1 MSNKTAIVTGGTRGI
16 GKAIVLELAKS
27 GCNVAFNYSKSDD
40 LANELVKEI
49 EALGVKAM
57 ARKTDVSNFESAKD
71 MVKEVKDE
79 FGQIDILV
87 NNAGI
92 TRDKLLALMKEDDW
106 DDVININLKSVYN
119 FSKAVIMTMI
129 KQKNGKILNI
139 TSVSGIAGVAGQ
151 TNYSASKA
159 GMIGFTKALAK
170 EVGKAK
176 INVNAIACGFIETD
190 MTSELPE
197 EYKQKMT
204 DMTALKRFGTTD
216 DVAKTAKFLLS
227 DDANYIT
234 GQVLSL
240 ISFETCNTNTK
251 PVLICVHN

>member
-16 GKAIVLELAKS
+16 GKAIVLELAKN
-27 GCNVAFNYSKSDD
+27 GCNIAFNYSKSDD

-240 ISFETCNTNTK
+240 DGG
-251 PVLICVHN
+251 LAL

>member
-16 GKAIVLELAKS
+16 GKAIVLELAKG

-57 ARKTDVSNFESAKD
+57 AKKADVSDFESAKE

-79 FGQIDILV
+79 FGQIDYLV

-92 TRDKLLALMKEDDW
+92 TRDKLLAMMKEEDW

-129 KQKNGKILNI
+129 KQKRGNILNI

-151 TNYSASKA
+151 ANYSASKA

-197 EYKQKMT
+197 EYKQKMI

-227 DDANYIT
+227 DDAKYIT
-234 GQVLSL
+234 GQVLSIDGGL
-240 ISFETCNTNTK
+240 A
-251 PVLICVHN
+251 L

>member
-57 ARKTDVSNFESAKD
+57 AKKLDVSDFEGAKN

-79 FGQIDILV
+79 FGQIDYLV

-216 DVAKTAKFLLS
+216 DVAKVAKFLLS
-227 DDANYIT
+227 DDANYVT

-240 ISFETCNTNTK
+240 DGGLAYNLNRT
-251 PVLICVHN
+251 LIFADIYR

>member
-1 MSNKTAIVTGGTRGI
+1 
-16 GKAIVLELAKS
+16 
-27 GCNVAFNYSKSDD
+27 
-40 LANELVKEI
+40 
-49 EALGVKAM
+49 
-57 ARKTDVSNFESAKD
+57 
-71 MVKEVKDE
+71 
-79 FGQIDILV
+79 
-87 NNAGI
+87 
-92 TRDKLLALMKEDDW
+92 
-106 DDVININLKSVYN
+106 
-119 FSKAVIMTMI
+119 MTMI
-129 KQKNGKILNI
+129 KQKRGKILNI

-197 EYKQKMT
+197 EYKKKMT

-216 DVAKTAKFLLS
+216 DVAKVAKFLLS
-227 DDANYIT
+227 DDANYVT

-240 ISFETCNTNTK
+240 DGG
-251 PVLICVHN
+251 LAL

>member
-49 EALGVKAM
+49 EGLGVKAI
-57 ARKTDVSNFESAKD
+57 AKKADVSDFENAKD
-71 MVKEVKDE
+71 MIKEVKDE

-92 TRDKLLALMKEDDW
+92 TRDKLLAMMKEDDW

-129 KQKNGKILNI
+129 KQKSGNILNI

-151 TNYSASKA
+151 ANYSASKA

-197 EYKQKMT
+197 EYKQKMI
-204 DMTALKRFGTTD
+204 DMTALKRFGTTE
-216 DVAKTAKFLLS
+216 DVAKTAMFMLS
-227 DDANYIT
+227 DDAKYIT
-234 GQVLSL
+234 GQVLSIDGGL
-240 ISFETCNTNTK
+240 A
-251 PVLICVHN
+251 L

>member
-40 LANELVKEI
+40 LANELAKEI
-49 EALGVKAM
+49 EALGVKAL
-57 ARKTDVSNFESAKD
+57 AKKADVSDFESAKD
-71 MVKEVKDE
+71 MIKEVKDE
-79 FGQIDILV
+79 FGQIDYLV

-92 TRDKLLALMKEDDW
+92 TRDKLLALMKENDW
-106 DDVININLKSVYN
+106 DDVINVNLKSVYN

-151 TNYSASKA
+151 ANYSASKA

-197 EYKQKMT
+197 EYKKKMT

-234 GQVLSL
+234 GQVLSIDGGL
-240 ISFETCNTNTK
+240 A
-251 PVLICVHN
+251 L

>member
-49 EALGVKAM
+49 EALGVKAI
-57 ARKTDVSNFESAKD
+57 AKKADVSDFESAKD
-71 MVKEVKDE
+71 MIKEVKDE
-79 FGQIDILV
+79 FGQIDYLV

-92 TRDKLLALMKEDDW
+92 TRDKLLAMMKEDDW

-216 DVAKTAKFLLS
+216 DVAKVAKFLLS
-227 DDANYIT
+227 DDANYVT

-240 ISFETCNTNTK
+240 DGG
-251 PVLICVHN
+251 LAL

>member
-16 GKAIVLELAKS
+16 GRAIVLELAKT

-40 LANELVKEI
+40 LANELLKEI

-57 ARKTDVSNFESAKD
+57 AKKADVSDFESAKD
-71 MVKEVKDE
+71 MIKEVKDN
-79 FGQIDILV
+79 FGQIDFLV

-92 TRDKLLALMKEDDW
+92 TRDKLLALMKEEDW

-119 FSKAVIMTMI
+119 FSKAVIMTMV
-129 KQKNGKILNI
+129 KQKSGNILNI

-151 TNYSASKA
+151 ANYSASKA

-170 EVGKAK
+170 EVGKAN

-190 MTSELPE
+190 MTASLPE
-197 EYKQKMT
+197 EYKKKMT
-204 DMTALKRFGTTD
+204 EMTSLKRFGTPE
-216 DVAKTAKFLLS
+216 DVAKVAMFLLS
-227 DDANYIT
+227 DDAKYIT
-234 GQVLSL
+234 GQV
-240 ISFETCNTNTK
+240 IS
-251 PVLICVHN
+251 VDGGLAL

>member
-16 GKAIVLELAKS
+16 GKAIVLELAKN
-27 GCNVAFNYSKSDD
+27 GYNVAFNYSKSDD

-57 ARKTDVSNFESAKD
+57 TKKADVSNFDSAKE
-71 MVKEVKDE
+71 MAKEVKDE

-119 FSKAVIMTMI
+119 FSKAVIMTMV
-129 KQKNGKILNI
+129 KQKSGSILNI

-151 TNYSASKA
+151 ANYSASKA

-170 EVGKAK
+170 EVGKAN

-190 MTSELPE
+190 MTASLPE
-197 EYKQKMT
+197 EYKKKMI
-204 DMTALKRFGTTD
+204 DMTSLKRFGTTD
-216 DVAKTAKFLLS
+216 DVAKIAMFMLS
-227 DDANYIT
+227 DDAKYIT
-234 GQVLSL
+234 GQVLSVDGGL
-240 ISFETCNTNTK
+240 A
-251 PVLICVHN
+251 L

>member
-49 EALGVKAM
+49 EALGVKAL
-57 ARKTDVSNFESAKD
+57 AKKADVADFESAKD
-71 MVKEVKDE
+71 MIKEVKDE
-79 FGQIDILV
+79 FGQIDYLV

-92 TRDKLLALMKEDDW
+92 TRDKLLAMMKEDDW

-119 FSKAVIMTMI
+119 FSKAVVMTMI
-129 KQKNGKILNI
+129 KQKYGKILNI

-170 EVGKAK
+170 EIGKAK

-204 DMTALKRFGTTD
+204 AMTALKRFGTTD
-216 DVAKTAKFLLS
+216 DVAKLAKFLLS
-227 DDANYIT
+227 DDASYIT
-234 GQVLSL
+234 GQVVSL
-240 ISFETCNTNTK
+240 DGG
-251 PVLICVHN
+251 LAL

>member
-27 GCNVAFNYSKSDD
+27 GCNIAFNYSKSDD

-49 EALGVKAM
+49 EGLGVKAM
-57 ARKTDVSNFESAKD
+57 AKKADVSDFESAKE

-79 FGQIDILV
+79 FGQIDYLV

-92 TRDKLLALMKEDDW
+92 TRDKLLAMMKEDDW

-216 DVAKTAKFLLS
+216 DVAKVAKFLLS
-227 DDANYIT
+227 DDANYVT

-240 ISFETCNTNTK
+240 DGG
-251 PVLICVHN
+251 LAL

>member
-49 EALGVKAM
+49 EGLGVKAM
-57 ARKTDVSNFESAKD
+57 AKKADVADFESAKE

-92 TRDKLLALMKEDDW
+92 TRDKLLALMKENDW
-106 DDVININLKSVYN
+106 DDVINLNLKSVYN

-197 EYKQKMT
+197 EYKQKMI

-227 DDANYIT
+227 DDAKYIT
-234 GQVLSL
+234 GQVLTIDGGL
-240 ISFETCNTNTK
+240 A
-251 PVLICVHN
+251 L

>member
-1 MSNKTAIVTGGTRGI
+1 MSNKAAIVTGGTRGI

-49 EALGVKAM
+49 EALGVKAV
-57 ARKTDVSNFESAKD
+57 AKKADVSDFESAKE
-71 MVKEVKDE
+71 MIKEVKDE
-79 FGQIDILV
+79 FGQIDYLV

-92 TRDKLLALMKEDDW
+92 TRDKLLAMMKEDDW

-129 KQKNGKILNI
+129 KQKKGKILNI

-216 DVAKTAKFLLS
+216 DVAKVAKFLLS
-227 DDANYIT
+227 DDANYVT

-240 ISFETCNTNTK
+240 DGG
-251 PVLICVHN
+251 LAL

>member
-16 GKAIVLELAKS
+16 GKAMVLELARN

-40 LANELVKEI
+40 LAKELVKEI

-57 ARKTDVSNFESAKD
+57 AKKTDVSNFEGAKE
-71 MVKEVKDE
+71 MAKEVKDE

-106 DDVININLKSVYN
+106 DDVLNINLKSVYN
-119 FSKAVIMTMI
+119 FSKAVIMTMV
-129 KQKNGKILNI
+129 KQKRGNILNI
-139 TSVSGIAGVAGQ
+139 TSASGIAGVAGQ
-151 TNYSASKA
+151 VNYSASKA

-170 EVGKAK
+170 EVGKAN

-190 MTSELPE
+190 MTSGLPE
-197 EYKQKMT
+197 EYKKKMT
-204 DMTALKRFGTTD
+204 EMTSLKRFGTTE
-216 DVAKTAKFLLS
+216 DVAKIAMFMLS
-227 DDANYIT
+227 DDAKYIT
-234 GQVLSL
+234 GQVLSVDGGL
-240 ISFETCNTNTK
+240 A
-251 PVLICVHN
+251 L

>member
-16 GKAIVLELAKS
+16 GKAIVLELAKN

-49 EALGVKAM
+49 EALGVKAI
-57 ARKTDVSNFESAKD
+57 AKKADVADFESAKE
-71 MVKEVKDE
+71 MIKEVKDE
-79 FGQIDILV
+79 FGQIDYLV

-92 TRDKLLALMKEDDW
+92 TRDKLLAMMKEDDW

-197 EYKQKMT
+197 EYKKKMT
-204 DMTALKRFGTTD
+204 DMTDLKRFGTTE
-216 DVAKTAKFLLS
+216 DVAKAAKFFLS
-227 DDANYIT
+227 DDANYVT

-240 ISFETCNTNTK
+240 DGG
-251 PVLICVHN
+251 LAL

>member
-1 MSNKTAIVTGGTRGI
+1 MSNRTAIVTGGTRGI

-49 EALGVKAM
+49 KALGVKAM
-57 ARKTDVSNFESAKD
+57 AKKVDVSDFEGAKE

-92 TRDKLLALMKEDDW
+92 TRDKLLALMKENDW

-129 KQKNGKILNI
+129 KQKNGNILNI

-151 TNYSASKA
+151 ANYSASKA

-197 EYKQKMT
+197 EYKKKMT

-216 DVAKTAKFLLS
+216 DVAKVAKFMLS
-227 DDANYIT
+227 DDAKYIT

-240 ISFETCNTNTK
+240 DGG
-251 PVLICVHN
+251 LAL

>member
-49 EALGVKAM
+49 EALGVKAV
-57 ARKTDVSNFESAKD
+57 AKKADVADFESAKD
-71 MVKEVKDE
+71 MIKEVKDE
-79 FGQIDILV
+79 FGQIDYLV

-92 TRDKLLALMKEDDW
+92 TRDKLLAMMKESDW

-170 EVGKAK
+170 EVGKVK

-190 MTSELPE
+190 MTLELPE
-197 EYKQKMT
+197 EYKKKMT

-216 DVAKTAKFLLS
+216 DVAKVAKFLLS

-240 ISFETCNTNTK
+240 DGG
-251 PVLICVHN
+251 LAL

>member
-49 EALGVKAM
+49 EALGVKAI
-57 ARKTDVSNFESAKD
+57 AKKADVADFESAKE
-71 MVKEVKDE
+71 MIKEVKDE
-79 FGQIDILV
+79 FGQIDYLV

-92 TRDKLLALMKEDDW
+92 TRDKLLAMMKEDDW

-197 EYKQKMT
+197 EYKKKMT
-204 DMTALKRFGTTD
+204 DMTALKRFGTTE
-216 DVAKTAKFLLS
+216 DVAKAAKFFLS
-227 DDANYIT
+227 DDANYVT

-240 ISFETCNTNTK
+240 DGG
-251 PVLICVHN
+251 LAL

>member
-16 GKAIVLELAKS
+16 GKAIVLELAKN
-27 GCNVAFNYSKSDD
+27 GYNVAFNYSKSDD

-57 ARKTDVSNFESAKD
+57 AKKTDVADFEGAKK
-71 MVKEVKDE
+71 MAKEVKDE

-92 TRDKLLALMKEDDW
+92 TKDKLLALMKEDDW

-119 FSKAVIMTMI
+119 FSKAVIMTMV
-129 KQKNGKILNI
+129 KQKRGNILNI

-159 GMIGFTKALAK
+159 GM
-170 EVGKAK
+170 
-176 INVNAIACGFIETD
+176 
-190 MTSELPE
+190 
-197 EYKQKMT
+197 
-204 DMTALKRFGTTD
+204 
-216 DVAKTAKFLLS
+216 
-227 DDANYIT
+227 
-234 GQVLSL
+234 
-240 ISFETCNTNTK
+240 
-251 PVLICVHN
+251 

>member
-49 EALGVKAM
+49 EGLGVKAM
-57 ARKTDVSNFESAKD
+57 AKKVDVSDFEGAKN

-79 FGQIDILV
+79 FGQIDYLV

-129 KQKNGKILNI
+129 KQKSGNILNI

-151 TNYSASKA
+151 ANYSASKA

-170 EVGKAK
+170 QVGKAK

-197 EYKQKMT
+197 EYKQKMI
-204 DMTALKRFGTTD
+204 DMTAVKRFGTTD

-227 DDANYIT
+227 DDAKYIT
-234 GQVLSL
+234 GQVLSIDGGL
-240 ISFETCNTNTK
+240 A
-251 PVLICVHN
+251 L

>member
-27 GCNVAFNYSKSDD
+27 GCNIAFNYSKSDD

-49 EALGVKAM
+49 EALGVKAI
-57 ARKTDVSNFESAKD
+57 AKKADVADFESAKD
-71 MVKEVKDE
+71 MIKEVKDE
-79 FGQIDILV
+79 FGQIDYLV

-190 MTSELPE
+190 MTSELPD
-197 EYKQKMT
+197 EYKKKMT

-216 DVAKTAKFLLS
+216 DVAKVAKFLLS
-227 DDANYIT
+227 DDANYVT

-240 ISFETCNTNTK
+240 DGG
-251 PVLICVHN
+251 LAL

>member
-57 ARKTDVSNFESAKD
+57 AKKLDVSDFEGAKN

-79 FGQIDILV
+79 FGQIDYLV

-129 KQKNGKILNI
+129 KQKKGKILNI

-216 DVAKTAKFLLS
+216 DVAKVAKFLLS
-227 DDANYIT
+227 DDANYVT

-240 ISFETCNTNTK
+240 DGG
-251 PVLICVHN
+251 LAL

>member
-49 EALGVKAM
+49 EALGVKAV
-57 ARKTDVSNFESAKD
+57 AKKADVADFESAKD
-71 MVKEVKDE
+71 MIKEVKDE
-79 FGQIDILV
+79 FGQIDYLV

-92 TRDKLLALMKEDDW
+92 TRDKLLALMKENDW

-190 MTSELPE
+190 MTSELPD

-216 DVAKTAKFLLS
+216 DVAKAAKFLLS
-227 DDANYIT
+227 DDANYVT

-240 ISFETCNTNTK
+240 DGG
-251 PVLICVHN
+251 LAL

>member
-57 ARKTDVSNFESAKD
+57 AKKADVADFESAKE
-71 MVKEVKDE
+71 MIKEVKDE
-79 FGQIDILV
+79 FGQIDYLV

-92 TRDKLLALMKEDDW
+92 TRDKLLAMMKEDDW

-197 EYKQKMT
+197 EYKKKMT
-204 DMTALKRFGTTD
+204 DMTALKRFGTTE
-216 DVAKTAKFLLS
+216 DVAKAAKFFLS
-227 DDANYIT
+227 DDANYVT

-240 ISFETCNTNTK
+240 DGG
-251 PVLICVHN
+251 LAL

>member
-16 GKAIVLELAKS
+16 GRAIALELAKN

-57 ARKTDVSNFESAKD
+57 AKKADVSDFKSAKE
-71 MVKEVKDE
+71 MAKEVKDE

-119 FSKAVIMTMI
+119 FSKAVIMTMV
-129 KQKNGKILNI
+129 KQKRGNILNI

-151 TNYSASKA
+151 ANYSASKA

-170 EVGKAK
+170 EVGKAN

-197 EYKQKMT
+197 EYKKKMI
-204 DMTALKRFGTTD
+204 DMTSLKRFGTTD
-216 DVAKTAKFLLS
+216 DVAKIAMFMLS
-227 DDANYIT
+227 DDAKYIT
-234 GQVLSL
+234 GQVLSVDGGL
-240 ISFETCNTNTK
+240 A
-251 PVLICVHN
+251 L